1 MCSLLCA
8 RPAQEP
14 GLRARVRTARRH
26 AGRPEQGAQH
36 PWQRPGLK
44 IAGLLQLNSLG
55 IAVTAKTNQFALGLS
70 YDIVIAGM
78 RVTGSPSVSVNGS
91 PMDIVANLL
100 RDMLLGNAK
109 AKYPTVKQY
118 LP

>member
-1 MCSLLCA
+1 M
-8 RPAQEP
+8 
-14 GLRARVRTARRH
+14 
-26 AGRPEQGAQH
+26 
-36 PWQRPGLK
+36 
-44 IAGLLQLNSLG
+44 
-55 IAVTAKTNQFALGLS
+55 TAKTNQFALGLS

-118 LP
+118 QP